1 MNTVIDMPIVVPAKK
16 QQTLLQFFGG
26 LFVLIIRK
34 LLYTIFQISWV
45 EAIIILC
52 IIVFLS
58 PNVVERTRVLAI
70 SREAVRQGR
79 YYVFITASLS
89 HENFQHIFLNMISF
103 YGFGKYMQFQQS
115 FLSNILLILTTCIGG
130 TIASFFFTLAS
141 PLITYSH
148 GLSGVIFGVIGC
160 VMIDSLFVL
169 YTFRYSRVEKSLLC
183 DDCRAVYEI
192 NAIIDKTK
200 GQRTQVVMCEEC
212 SPLISKNI
220 YPEILV
226 FAVNLIYF
234 LISGWCIV
242 SMFMEYGTKGI
253 DFSCHCGGLGV
264 GILFSVFKNL
274 FILVLERDDN

>member
-1 MNTVIDMPIVVPAKK
+1 MPIVSTKK
-16 QQTLLQFFGG
+16 QQTIPQFFGE

-45 EAIIILC
+45 EAIVIIC
-52 IIVFLS
+52 MIVFLS
-58 PNVVERTRVLAI
+58 NNATEIMAI
-70 SREAVRQGR
+70 SREAIRQGR

-103 YGFGKYMQFQQS
+103 YGFGKYMQFRQS
-115 FLSNILLILTTCIGG
+115 FLSNILMILMTCIGG
-130 TIASFFFTLAS
+130 TIASFFFTLSS
-141 PLITYSH
+141 PLISYSH

-160 VMIDSLFVL
+160 VVIDSLFVL

-183 DDCRAVYEI
+183 DECRAVHEI
-192 NAIIDKTK
+192 NAIINKTK
-200 GQRTQVVMCEEC
+200 ELVMCEEC

-226 FAVNLIYF
+226 FTVNVIYF
-234 LISGWCIV
+234 LVGGWCIV
-242 SMFMEYGTKGI
+242 SMFMDYGTKGI

-274 FILVLERDDN
+274 FLLVQERDERM